1 MNRKHDELHV
11 FLNEK
16 RIGTL
21 TQDNGTMSFAYVPEY
36 LQSPDAYPLSQNLPL
51 QDEVFMIRTWK
62 TSSPICCPTRES
74 ALRWRGYC
82 MFPRKTLS
90 DC

>member
-36 LQSPDAYPLSQNLPL
+36 LQSQDAYPLSQNLPL
-51 QDEVFMIRTWK
+51 QDEVFHDPDAENFF
-62 TSSPICCPTRES
+62 SNLLP
-74 ALRWRGYC
+74 
-82 MFPRKTLS
+82 
-90 DC
+90 D

>member
-51 QDEVFMIRTWK
+51 QCYRRT
-62 TSSPICCPTRES
+62 
-74 ALRWRGYC
+74 
-82 MFPRKTLS
+82 
-90 DC
+90 

>member
-36 LQSPDAYPLSQNLPL
+36 LQSHDAYPLSQNLPL
-51 QDEVFMIRTWK
+51 QD
-62 TSSPICCPTRES
+62 
-74 ALRWRGYC
+74 
-82 MFPRKTLS
+82 
-90 DC
+90 